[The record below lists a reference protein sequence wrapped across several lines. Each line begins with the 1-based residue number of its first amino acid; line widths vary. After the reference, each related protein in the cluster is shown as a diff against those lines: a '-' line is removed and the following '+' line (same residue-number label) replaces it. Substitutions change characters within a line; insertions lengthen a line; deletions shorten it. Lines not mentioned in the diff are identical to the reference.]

1 MIVCGGGDVVWL
13 WPVVCALRIGWM
25 DELCGLVVD
34 GWMIKAKKKK
44 NTKKK
49 GYGYGNI

>member
-25 DELCGLVVD
+25 DELCGCVD
-34 GWMIKAKKKK
+34 GWMIKAKKEKH
-44 NTKKK
+44 KKK